1 MLFLKAGARVTGWRD
16 NACVIVLHVTA
27 LRTAEGAARAWP
39 LGHERVVVY
48 IHVLGADFHTD
59 PRVYLVHDDSLE
71 KVVVPGH
78 VASRLARKRGRKA
91 EAVVLRTGASSV
103 VIEIVVDLK
112 GGYPGRVIVSMAASV
127 SILDLEEHPVVGV
140 GIVM

>member
-1 MLFLKAGARVTGWRD
+1 MLFLKAGARGTGWRD
-16 NACVIVLHVTA
+16 NACVIVLHVPA

-78 VASRLARKRGRKA
+78 AGRRLALKRGRKT
-91 EAVVLRTGASSV
+91 EAVMLRTGASSV

-112 GGYPGRVIVSMAASV
+112 SGHSGIMVWIAAS
-127 SILDLEEHPVVGV
+127 
-140 GIVM
+140 